1 MIVERVSVVPHI
13 MALSVSQDV
22 KRAML
27 MGSLLEGGWYAP
39 YPKAGGS
46 EESYGPYQINLPYH
60 PEATIAKANDPKW
73 ATDYMLGNYQRAVGQ
88 VGTIDSAYKAA
99 RAAFLAEGP
108 AVMYPSGRYEPLW
121 DKVLNPD
128 SGGGL
133 GVADG
138 SGGTDKTPGSG
149 TPGTGGLFDWA
160 IGPFKAI
167 GQVME
172 SVYKILTKL
181 FLPSTW
187 VRVACF
193 MLGCILIA
201 LGLFLFFHGSV
212 PNPVDVA
219 KSASQFTT
227 K

>member
-27 MGSLLEGGWYAP
+27 MGTLLEGGWYAP

-60 PEATIAKANDPKW
+60 PDATIAKANDPKW
-73 ATDYMLGNYQRAVGQ
+73 STDYMLGNYQRAVDK

-99 RAAFLAEGP
+99 YAAFLAEGP
-108 AVMYPSGRYEPLW
+108 AVMYPSRRYEPFW
-121 DKVLNPD
+121 DQVLNP
-128 SGGGL
+128 GGAL
-133 GVADG
+133 GVVDG

-149 TPGTGGLFDWA
+149 TPSTGGGLFDWA

-187 VRVACF
+187 VRVVF
-193 MLGCILIA
+193 FSLGCILIA

-212 PNPVDVA
+212 PNPVDVVQTV
-219 KSASQFTT
+219 SQL